1 MLHCQRRAAT
11 NKITRGVVV
20 AAAAAAAASLFVVLY
35 LYYEADDALTVI
47 DSNKNKA
54 RLKWEIVF
62 IPLLFI

>member
-1 MLHCQRRAAT
+1 MLHCQRCAAT
-11 NKITRGVVV
+11 NKIMCGVVV
-20 AAAAAAAASLFVVLY
+20 AAAAASLFVVLC
-35 LYYEADDALTVI
+35 LYCETDDALTVI